1 MYDAYVFP
9 LKEFKEINLDSYSDF
24 ENWDVTSSYVCG
36 LKHFWIMDQPWEFYE
51 SVGLHSQKNVWRDII
66 IAYN

>member
-9 LKEFKEINLDSYSDF
+9 PKEFKEINLDSYSDF

-36 LKHFWIMDQPWEFYE
+36 LKHF
-51 SVGLHSQKNVWRDII
+51 
-66 IAYN
+66 